1 MRLARYRLFLMTHG
15 RIPLVPCATL
25 DAADRTEVGTFVT
38 SRNIYPGRHLSQVIP
53 FLRIRYNKK
62 MASLKTVQA
71 RYTATFVGFMALV
84 VVLTVYGI
92 GQFVSPRLTANDENM
107 LTAKAADISDEIKT
121 ELARVQAQAR
131 VITELVPQL
140 SSDDIDRLLPFMV
153 NQYGEAKVFGG
164 GIWPLPNVRTPGR
177 AKHSTFYHRDASGKL
192 IVNTHWNSPESLN
205 YFEQGWHKGGLNS
218 PAGQCAWAP
227 AYQDAASPEPRTN
240 CAMAITKDGQ
250 PWGVSTIDVT
260 LGFFNKLVEAKEQE
274 VHGRIMIIEADGKIL
289 SNVPGSSDK
298 IVLRNV
304 SELAAQSPFING
316 IKSALAVKGTGT
328 SRLTYQN
335 SDGEESTLFLMPVAG
350 TPWLLAVSQNTDLL
364 KSQSET
370 VLKTLAWL
378 QIPMVLVLLVLMIV
392 ALRTLMNRLGVLK
405 TNIDTLSAGDADLT
419 RRIAV
424 KGHDEVDQV
433 GESVN
438 NFIAY
443 LQRMMLDV
451 SSSTSE
457 IAGGIEQLRS
467 QAGVTSAILIR
478 HANETDQAVT
488 AITEMS
494 STADEVARS
503 AAQTASFTQ
512 SANENAQVSKT
523 VVADA
528 SDSVNALIS
537 EVDSATS
544 KVQSMEQ
551 DAKRINAVLAVI
563 GEIAGQT
570 NLLALN
576 AAIEAARAG
585 EQGRGF
591 AVVADE
597 VRALAARTQASTSE
611 INEMLGSLQ
620 QGVSAAVAAMEKTRQ
635 SCQTTAGKTTAVT
648 SGLDDMTRSVLQ
660 INDLSTQI
668 ATAAEEQSAV
678 SEEISRNIIAVRH
691 IVEELVEGGS
701 SNERSTAA
709 LSESN
714 TRLIALVRRFKVS

>member
-1 MRLARYRLFLMTHG
+1 M
-15 RIPLVPCATL
+15 PCATL

-370 VLKTLAWL
+370 VLKPLAWL

-392 ALRTLMNRLGVLK
+392 ALHTLMNRLGVLK

-457 IAGGIEQLRS
+457 IASGIEQLRS

>member
-1 MRLARYRLFLMTHG
+1 
-15 RIPLVPCATL
+15 
-25 DAADRTEVGTFVT
+25 
-38 SRNIYPGRHLSQVIP
+38 
-53 FLRIRYNKK
+53 
-62 MASLKTVQA
+62 MASIKTVQA
-71 RYTATFVGFMALV
+71 RYTATFVGFIALV
-84 VVLTVYGI
+84 IVLTILGI
-92 GQFVSPRLTANDENM
+92 NHFVSPRLTATDENM
-107 LTAKAADISDEIKT
+107 LTVKAADISDEIKT

-131 VITELVPQL
+131 VITELVSQL
-140 SSDDIDRLLPFMV
+140 ASDDIDRLLPMMV
-153 NQYGEAKVFGG
+153 NQYGEAKIFGG
-164 GIWPLPNVRTPGR
+164 GIWPLPDARTPGR

-192 IVNTHWNSPESLN
+192 VVNTHWNSAESLN
-205 YFEQGWHKGGLNS
+205 YFEQGWYKGGLNS

-240 CAMAITKDGQ
+240 CAMAITKNGQ

-260 LGFFNKLVEAKEQE
+260 LGFFNELVEAKEKE
-274 VHGRIMIIEADGKIL
+274 VNGRIMIIEADGKIL
-289 SNVPGSSDK
+289 SNVPGSSDR
-298 IVLRNV
+298 IVLRNI

-316 IKSALAVKGTGT
+316 IKSALAAKGTGT

-335 SDGEESTLFLMPVAG
+335 NDGEESTLFLMPVAG
-350 TPWLLAVSQNTDLL
+350 TPWLLAVSQNTALL
-364 KSQSET
+364 QSQSAA
-370 VLKTLAWL
+370 VLKTLASL
-378 QIPMVLVLLVLMIV
+378 QIPMVLVLLLLMIF
-392 ALRTLMNRLGVLK
+392 ALRTLMNRLVVLK
-405 TNIDTLSAGDADLT
+405 TSIDTLSAGDADLT

-424 KGHDEVDQV
+424 KGDDEVDQV

-438 NFIAY
+438 HFIAY
-443 LQRMMLDV
+443 LQRMMLEV
-451 SSSTSE
+451 SGSTRD
-457 IAGGIEQLRS
+457 IASGIEQLRS
-467 QAGVTSAILIR
+467 QAGATNAILVR

-503 AAQTASFTQ
+503 AALTASFTQ
-512 SANENAQVSKT
+512 SANENAQVSKS

-528 SDSVNALIS
+528 SDSMTALIS

-611 INEMLGSLQ
+611 INQMLGNLQ
-620 QGVSAAVAAMEKTRQ
+620 QGVGAAVAAMEITRQ
-635 SCQTTAGKTTAVT
+635 SCQETADKTTAVT
-648 SGLDDMTRSVLQ
+648 AGLDDMTNSVVR

-701 SNERSTAA
+701 SNERSTVA

-714 TRLIALVRRFKVS
+714 NRLIELVQRFKVS

>member
-1 MRLARYRLFLMTHG
+1 
-15 RIPLVPCATL
+15 
-25 DAADRTEVGTFVT
+25 
-38 SRNIYPGRHLSQVIP
+38 
-53 FLRIRYNKK
+53 

-370 VLKTLAWL
+370 VLKPLAWL

-392 ALRTLMNRLGVLK
+392 ALHTLMNRLGVLK

-457 IAGGIEQLRS
+457 IASGIEQLRS

>member
-1 MRLARYRLFLMTHG
+1 M
-15 RIPLVPCATL
+15 
-25 DAADRTEVGTFVT
+25 
-38 SRNIYPGRHLSQVIP
+38 
-53 FLRIRYNKK
+53 
-62 MASLKTVQA
+62 
-71 RYTATFVGFMALV
+71 
-84 VVLTVYGI
+84 
-92 GQFVSPRLTANDENM
+92 
-107 LTAKAADISDEIKT
+107 
-121 ELARVQAQAR
+121 
-131 VITELVPQL
+131 
-140 SSDDIDRLLPFMV
+140 
-153 NQYGEAKVFGG
+153 
-164 GIWPLPNVRTPGR
+164 
-177 AKHSTFYHRDASGKL
+177 
-192 IVNTHWNSPESLN
+192 
-205 YFEQGWHKGGLNS
+205 
-218 PAGQCAWAP
+218 
-227 AYQDAASPEPRTN
+227 
-240 CAMAITKDGQ
+240 
-250 PWGVSTIDVT
+250 STIDVT

-378 QIPMVLVLLVLMIV
+378 QIPMVLVLLVLLVLMIV

-457 IAGGIEQLRS
+457 IASGIEQLRS

>member
-1 MRLARYRLFLMTHG
+1 
-15 RIPLVPCATL
+15 
-25 DAADRTEVGTFVT
+25 
-38 SRNIYPGRHLSQVIP
+38 
-53 FLRIRYNKK
+53 

-84 VVLTVYGI
+84 IVLTVYGI

-107 LTAKAADISDEIKT
+107 LTAKAADISNEIKT

-316 IKSALAVKGTGT
+316 VKSALAVKGTGT

-364 KSQSET
+364 KSQSEA

-451 SSSTSE
+451 SSSTRE
-457 IAGGIEQLRS
+457 IASGIEQLRS
-467 QAGVTSAILIR
+467 QAGATNAILIR

-528 SDSVNALIS
+528 SDSVNALIG

>member
-1 MRLARYRLFLMTHG
+1 
-15 RIPLVPCATL
+15 
-25 DAADRTEVGTFVT
+25 
-38 SRNIYPGRHLSQVIP
+38 
-53 FLRIRYNKK
+53 

-84 VVLTVYGI
+84 IVLTVYGI

-107 LTAKAADISDEIKT
+107 LTAKAADISNEIKT

-316 IKSALAVKGTGT
+316 VKSALAVKGTGT

-364 KSQSET
+364 KSQSEA

-451 SSSTSE
+451 SSSTRE
-457 IAGGIEQLRS
+457 IASGIEQLRS
-467 QAGVTSAILIR
+467 QAGATNAILIR

-528 SDSVNALIS
+528 SDSVNALIG

-570 NLLALN
+570 NLLALC
-576 AAIEAARAG
+576 
-585 EQGRGF
+585 
-591 AVVADE
+591 
-597 VRALAARTQASTSE
+597 
-611 INEMLGSLQ
+611 
-620 QGVSAAVAAMEKTRQ
+620 SAACNKA
-635 SCQTTAGKTTAVT
+635 
-648 SGLDDMTRSVLQ
+648 
-660 INDLSTQI
+660 
-668 ATAAEEQSAV
+668 SAPQ
-678 SEEISRNIIAVRH
+678 
-691 IVEELVEGGS
+691 
-701 SNERSTAA
+701 
-709 LSESN
+709 
-714 TRLIALVRRFKVS
+714 

>member
-1 MRLARYRLFLMTHG
+1 
-15 RIPLVPCATL
+15 
-25 DAADRTEVGTFVT
+25 
-38 SRNIYPGRHLSQVIP
+38 
-53 FLRIRYNKK
+53 

-274 VHGRIMIIEADGKIL
+274 VHGRIMLIEADGKIL

-405 TNIDTLSAGDADLT
+405 TNIDTLSAGEADLT

-457 IAGGIEQLRS
+457 IASGIEQLRS

-570 NLLALN
+570 NLLA
-576 AAIEAARAG
+576 
-585 EQGRGF
+585 
-591 AVVADE
+591 
-597 VRALAARTQASTSE
+597 
-611 INEMLGSLQ
+611 
-620 QGVSAAVAAMEKTRQ
+620 
-635 SCQTTAGKTTAVT
+635 
-648 SGLDDMTRSVLQ
+648 
-660 INDLSTQI
+660 
-668 ATAAEEQSAV
+668 
-678 SEEISRNIIAVRH
+678 
-691 IVEELVEGGS
+691 
-701 SNERSTAA
+701 
-709 LSESN
+709 
-714 TRLIALVRRFKVS
+714 

>member
-1 MRLARYRLFLMTHG
+1 MRGRPLAPTASGPKHEKM
-15 RIPLVPCATL
+15 PLVPYA
-25 DAADRTEVGTFVT
+25 ARGVADRTEVGTFVT

-274 VHGRIMIIEADGKIL
+274 VHGRIMLIEADGKIL

-405 TNIDTLSAGDADLT
+405 TNIDTLSAGEADLT

-457 IAGGIEQLRS
+457 IASGIEQLRS

-570 NLLALN
+570 NLL
-576 AAIEAARAG
+576 AARAG

>member
-1 MRLARYRLFLMTHG
+1 M
-15 RIPLVPCATL
+15 ATL
-25 DAADRTEVGTFVT
+25 
-38 SRNIYPGRHLSQVIP
+38 
-53 FLRIRYNKK
+53 
-62 MASLKTVQA
+62 KTIQA

-84 VVLTVYGI
+84 IILTVYGI
-92 GQFVSPRLTANDENM
+92 NQFVTPKLTANDENM
-107 LTAKAADISDEIKT
+107 LTVKAADISNEIKT

-131 VITELVPQL
+131 VITEIVPQL

-164 GIWPLPNVRTPGR
+164 GIWPLPNARTPGR

-205 YFEQGWHKGGLNS
+205 YFEQGWHKGGLSS

-240 CAMAITKDGQ
+240 CAMAITKDGK

-260 LGFFNKLVEAKEQE
+260 LGFFNKLIEAKERE
-274 VHGRIMIIEADGKIL
+274 VNGRIMIIEADGKIL
-289 SNVPGSSDK
+289 SNVPGSNDK
-298 IVLRNV
+298 IVLRNL
-304 SELAAQSPFING
+304 SELAGQSPFING
-316 IKSALAVKGTGT
+316 IKSALALKSSGGTT
-328 SRLTYQN
+328 RLTYEN
-335 SDGEESTLFLMPVAG
+335 NDGEESTLFLMPVAG
-350 TPWLLAVSQNTDLL
+350 TPWLLAVSQNTALL
-364 KSQSET
+364 KTQSET

-392 ALRTLMNRLGVLK
+392 ALGALMKRLAVLK

-438 NFIAY
+438 RFIAY

-451 SSSTSE
+451 STSTSD
-457 IAGGIEQLRS
+457 IAIGIEQLRS
-467 QAGVTSAILIR
+467 QAGTTNAILVR

-512 SANENAQVSKT
+512 SANENAQISKT
-523 VVADA
+523 VVSDA

-611 INEMLGSLQ
+611 INEMLSSLQ

-635 SCQTTAGKTTAVT
+635 SCQATAGKTTAVT
-648 SGLDDMTRSVLQ
+648 AGLDDMTSSVLR

-678 SEEISRNIIAVRH
+678 SEEISRNIIAVKH

-709 LSESN
+709 LAESN

>member
-1 MRLARYRLFLMTHG
+1 
-15 RIPLVPCATL
+15 
-25 DAADRTEVGTFVT
+25 
-38 SRNIYPGRHLSQVIP
+38 
-53 FLRIRYNKK
+53 
-62 MASLKTVQA
+62 
-71 RYTATFVGFMALV
+71 
-84 VVLTVYGI
+84 
-92 GQFVSPRLTANDENM
+92 M
-107 LTAKAADISDEIKT
+107 LTAKAADISNEIKT

-205 YFEQGWHKGGLNS
+205 YFDQGWHKGGLS
-218 PAGQCAWAP
+218 APAGQCAWAP

-260 LGFFNKLVEAKEQE
+260 LGFFNTLVEAKERE
-274 VHGRIMIIEADGKIL
+274 VNGRIMIIEADGKIL

-316 IKSALAVKGTGT
+316 IKSALASKGTGA

-350 TPWLLAVSQNTDLL
+350 TPWLLAVAQNTALL

-405 TNIDTLSAGDADLT
+405 ANIDTLSAGDADLT
-419 RRIAV
+419 RSALPSTAC
-424 KGHDEVDQV
+424 DEVDQV

-451 SSSTSE
+451 SSSTRD
-457 IAGGIEQLRS
+457 IASGIEQLRS
-467 QAGVTSAILIR
+467 QASVTNAILVR

-503 AAQTASFTQ
+503 AAQTCGGIRQ
-512 SANENAQVSKT
+512 RQR
-523 VVADA
+523 AD
-528 SDSVNALIS
+528 
-537 EVDSATS
+537 
-544 KVQSMEQ
+544 Q
-551 DAKRINAVLAVI
+551 
-563 GEIAGQT
+563 
-570 NLLALN
+570 
-576 AAIEAARAG
+576 
-585 EQGRGF
+585 RG
-591 AVVADE
+591 
-597 VRALAARTQASTSE
+597 
-611 INEMLGSLQ
+611 
-620 QGVSAAVAAMEKTRQ
+620 
-635 SCQTTAGKTTAVT
+635 
-648 SGLDDMTRSVLQ
+648 
-660 INDLSTQI
+660 
-668 ATAAEEQSAV
+668 
-678 SEEISRNIIAVRH
+678 
-691 IVEELVEGGS
+691 
-701 SNERSTAA
+701 
-709 LSESN
+709 
-714 TRLIALVRRFKVS
+714 

>member
-1 MRLARYRLFLMTHG
+1 M
-15 RIPLVPCATL
+15 
-25 DAADRTEVGTFVT
+25 
-38 SRNIYPGRHLSQVIP
+38 
-53 FLRIRYNKK
+53 
-62 MASLKTVQA
+62 
-71 RYTATFVGFMALV
+71 
-84 VVLTVYGI
+84 
-92 GQFVSPRLTANDENM
+92 
-107 LTAKAADISDEIKT
+107 
-121 ELARVQAQAR
+121 
-131 VITELVPQL
+131 
-140 SSDDIDRLLPFMV
+140 
-153 NQYGEAKVFGG
+153 
-164 GIWPLPNVRTPGR
+164 
-177 AKHSTFYHRDASGKL
+177 
-192 IVNTHWNSPESLN
+192 
-205 YFEQGWHKGGLNS
+205 
-218 PAGQCAWAP
+218 
-227 AYQDAASPEPRTN
+227 
-240 CAMAITKDGQ
+240 
-250 PWGVSTIDVT
+250 
-260 LGFFNKLVEAKEQE
+260 
-274 VHGRIMIIEADGKIL
+274 IEADGKIL

-378 QIPMVLVLLVLMIV
+378 QIPMVLVLLVLLVLMIV

-457 IAGGIEQLRS
+457 IASGIEQLRS

-591 AVVADE
+591 AVVAD
-597 VRALAARTQASTSE
+597 
-611 INEMLGSLQ
+611 
-620 QGVSAAVAAMEKTRQ
+620 
-635 SCQTTAGKTTAVT
+635 
-648 SGLDDMTRSVLQ
+648 
-660 INDLSTQI
+660 
-668 ATAAEEQSAV
+668 
-678 SEEISRNIIAVRH
+678 
-691 IVEELVEGGS
+691 
-701 SNERSTAA
+701 
-709 LSESN
+709 
-714 TRLIALVRRFKVS
+714 

>member
-1 MRLARYRLFLMTHG
+1 
-15 RIPLVPCATL
+15 
-25 DAADRTEVGTFVT
+25 
-38 SRNIYPGRHLSQVIP
+38 
-53 FLRIRYNKK
+53 
-62 MASLKTVQA
+62 MASIKTVQA
-71 RYTATFVGFMALV
+71 RYTATFIGFIGV
-84 VVLTVYGI
+84 VIVLTILGI
-92 GQFVSPRLTANDENM
+92 NHFVSPRLTATDENM
-107 LTAKAADISDEIKT
+107 LTVKAADISNEIKT

-131 VITELVPQL
+131 VITELVSQL
-140 SSDDIDRLLPFMV
+140 ASDDIDRLLPMMV
-153 NQYGEAKVFGG
+153 NQYGEAKIFGG
-164 GIWPLPNVRTPGR
+164 GIWPLPNARTPGR
-177 AKHSTFYHRDASGKL
+177 TKHSTFYHRDASGKL
-192 IVNTHWNSPESLN
+192 VVNTHWNSAESLN
-205 YFEQGWHKGGLNS
+205 YFEQGWYKGGLNS

-240 CAMAITKDGQ
+240 CAMAITKNGQ

-260 LGFFNKLVEAKEQE
+260 LGFFNKLVEAKEKE
-274 VHGRIMIIEADGKIL
+274 VNGRIMIIEADGKIL
-289 SNVPGSSDK
+289 SNVPGSSDR
-298 IVLRNV
+298 IVLRNI

-316 IKSALAVKGTGT
+316 IKAALAAKGTGT
-328 SRLTYQN
+328 ARLTYQN
-335 SDGEESTLFLMPVAG
+335 KDGEESTLFLIPVAG
-350 TPWLLAVSQNTDLL
+350 TPWLLAVSQNTALL
-364 KSQSET
+364 QSQSVA

-378 QIPMVLVLLVLMIV
+378 QIPMVLVLLLLMIF
-392 ALRTLMNRLGVLK
+392 ALRKLMNRLIVLK
-405 TNIDTLSAGDADLT
+405 NSIDTLSAGDADLT
-419 RRIAV
+419 RRITV
-424 KGHDEVDQV
+424 KGNDEVDQV

-438 NFIAY
+438 HFIAY
-443 LQRMMLDV
+443 LQRMMLEV
-451 SSSTSE
+451 SSSTRD
-457 IAGGIEQLRS
+457 IASGIDQLRS
-467 QAGVTSAILIR
+467 QASATNAILIR

-503 AAQTASFTQ
+503 AALTARFTQ
-512 SANENAQVSKT
+512 SANENAQVSKS

-528 SDSVNALIS
+528 SDSVTALIG
-537 EVDSATS
+537 EVDSATG

-551 DAKRINAVLAVI
+551 DAKSINAVLTVI

-611 INEMLGSLQ
+611 INKMLGNLQ
-620 QGVSAAVAAMEKTRQ
+620 QGVGDAVAAMEITRQ
-635 SCQTTAGKTTAVT
+635 SCQATAGKTTAVT
-648 SGLDDMTRSVLQ
+648 AGLDDMTNSVVR

-701 SNERSTAA
+701 SNERSTVA

-714 TRLIALVRRFKVS
+714 NRLIELVQRFKVS